1 MRYRKIVS
9 RKSTAKQVAV
19 WLSYSALS
27 TGRNSNTRP
36 RSCRFRNEYSE
47 VSRMPEQVVT
57 EQVSQELLLG
67 LYRKMLELRLF
78 ELKVQE
84 LYRNARL
91 PGFVHLYVGE
101 EAVGVGVSSNL
112 EMRDLVFSTHRGHG
126 HALAKG
132 VPAGVV
138 LAELWGKTT
147 GSSGGR
153 GGSMHMYAPEYGFM
167 GTNGIVGAPIPL
179 ATGAALSAKLE
190 KKGRVIISFFGDGA
204 VNSGSFHEAVNL
216 GAVWNLPVIYV
227 CENNLYATEMS
238 FVRATKNTSVAS
250 RAAAYGM
257 TGIAVDG
264 QDVVAVYEA
273 ARAAIE
279 RAREDG
285 GPTLI
290 ECKTYRYVGHHE
302 GDPGTDYRT
311 REEVQQWKQRD
322 PVKLARKRL
331 LDDGASEAA
340 LQAIDQEVEQ
350 LIEQAVEFAENSP
363 EPAASSVNDHVF

>member
-1 MRYRKIVS
+1 MSEGV
-9 RKSTAKQVAV
+9 VAEQISQQLL
-19 WLSYSALS
+19 LSY
-27 TGRNSNTRP
+27 
-36 RSCRFRNEYSE
+36 YKK
-47 VSRMPEQVVT
+47 V
-57 EQVSQELLLG
+57 
-67 LYRKMLELRLF
+67 LELRLF

-84 LYRNARL
+84 LYRNGRL

-101 EAVGVGVSSNL
+101 EAVAVGVCAHL
-112 EMRDLVFSTHRGHG
+112 ETADLVFSTHRGHG

-132 VPAGVV
+132 VPARIV

-179 ATGAALSAKLE
+179 ATGAALSAKL
-190 KKGRVIISFFGDGA
+190 KKKSGVVVCFFGDGA
-204 VNSGSFHEAVNL
+204 VNSGSFHEAVNM

-227 CENNLYATEMS
+227 CENNLYATEMA
-238 FVRATKNTSVAS
+238 FRRATKNTSVAS

-257 TGIAVDG
+257 LGVEVDG
-264 QDVVAVYEA
+264 QDVVAVHEVAQEA
-273 ARAAIE
+273 IQ
-279 RAREDG
+279 RARQDG

-311 REEVQQWKQRD
+311 REEVQQWKGRD
-322 PVKLARKRL
+322 AVKLARKRL
-331 LDDGASEAA
+331 LDSGMDEKE
-340 LQAIDQEVEQ
+340 LQAADKEVERV
-350 LIEQAVEFAENSP
+350 IDEAVEFAEKSP
-363 EPAASSVNDHVF
+363 EPAADTVHDHVF

>member
-1 MRYRKIVS
+1 M
-9 RKSTAKQVAV
+9 
-19 WLSYSALS
+19 
-27 TGRNSNTRP
+27 
-36 RSCRFRNEYSE
+36 SE
-47 VSRMPEQVVT
+47 RVLAEQI
-57 EQVSQELLLG
+57 SKELLFA
-67 LYRKMLELRLF
+67 YYKKVLELRLF

-84 LYRNARL
+84 LYRNGRL

-101 EAVGVGVSSNL
+101 EAVAVGVCSHL
-112 EMRDLVFSTHRGHG
+112 ENSDLVFSTHRGHG

-132 VPAGVV
+132 VTAGIV
-138 LAELWGKTT
+138 LAELWGKVT

-179 ATGAALSAKLE
+179 ATGAALSAKLR
-190 KKGRVIISFFGDGA
+190 KKSQVVVCFFGDGA

-227 CENNLYATEMS
+227 CENNLYATEMA
-238 FVRATKNTSVAS
+238 FQRATKNTDVAS

-257 TGIAVDG
+257 LGVAVDG
-264 QDVVAVYEA
+264 QDVVAVHEA
-273 ARAAIE
+273 AREAIQ
-279 RAREDG
+279 RARNDG

-311 REEVQQWKQRD
+311 REEVQQWKQKD
-322 PVKLARKRL
+322 PVKIARQRL
-331 LDDGASEAA
+331 RDAGVDEAT
-340 LQAIDQEVEQ
+340 LQSADQEVER
-350 LIEQAVEFAENSP
+350 LIDEAVEFAENSP
-363 EPAASSVNDHVF
+363 EPLADSVNEHVF

>member
-1 MRYRKIVS
+1 M
-9 RKSTAKQVAV
+9 
-19 WLSYSALS
+19 
-27 TGRNSNTRP
+27 
-36 RSCRFRNEYSE
+36 SE
-47 VSRMPEQVVT
+47 RVLEEQI
-57 EQVSQELLLG
+57 SQELLFT
-67 LYRKMLELRLF
+67 YYKKVLELRLF

-84 LYRNARL
+84 LYRNGRL

-101 EAVGVGVSSNL
+101 EAVAVGVCSHL
-112 EMRDLVFSTHRGHG
+112 EAADLVFSTHRGHG

-132 VPAGVV
+132 VPARIV
-138 LAELWGKTT
+138 LAELWGKAT

-179 ATGAALSAKLE
+179 ATGAALSAKL
-190 KKGRVIISFFGDGA
+190 KKKSQVVVCFFGEGA

-216 GAVWNLPVIYV
+216 GAVWNLPVVYV
-227 CENNLYATEMS
+227 CENNLYATEMA
-238 FVRATKNTSVAS
+238 FRRATKNTSVAS
-250 RAAAYGM
+250 RAAAYGIS
-257 TGIAVDG
+257 GIEVDG
-264 QDVVAVYEA
+264 QDVVAVHETA
-273 ARAAIE
+273 QAAIQ
-279 RAREDG
+279 RARQDG

-331 LDDGASEAA
+331 LDSGVVDEKQ
-340 LQAIDQEVEQ
+340 LQAADQEVER
-350 LIEQAVEFAENSP
+350 LIDEAVEFAEKSP
-363 EPAASSVNDHVF
+363 TPSADTVNEHVF

>member
-1 MRYRKIVS
+1 M
-9 RKSTAKQVAV
+9 
-19 WLSYSALS
+19 
-27 TGRNSNTRP
+27 
-36 RSCRFRNEYSE
+36 
-47 VSRMPEQVVT
+47 T
-57 EQVSQELLLG
+57 EQVAEQIDQELLLT
-67 LYRKMLELRLF
+67 YYKKMLELRLF

-101 EAVGVGVSSNL
+101 EAVGVGVCANL
-112 EMRDLVFSTHRGHG
+112 EPRDLVFSTHRGHG

-132 VPAGVV
+132 VPSSVV
-138 LAELWGKTT
+138 LAELWGKST

-153 GGSMHMYAPEYGFM
+153 GGSMHMYAPEWGFM

-179 ATGAALSAKLE
+179 ATGGALHAKLG
-190 KKGRVIISFFGDGA
+190 KKGQVVVSFFGEGA

-216 GAVWNLPVIYV
+216 GAVWNLPAIYV
-227 CENNLYATEMS
+227 CENNLYATEMAFS
-238 FVRATKNTSVAS
+238 RATKNTSVAS

-257 TGIAVDG
+257 LGIEVDG
-264 QDVVAVYEA
+264 QDVIAVHEA
-273 ARAAIE
+273 AKAAID
-279 RAREDG
+279 RARRDE

-311 REEVQQWKQRD
+311 RDEVQHWRGRD

-331 LDDGASEAA
+331 LDSGMNESKLAA
-340 LQAIDQEVEQ
+340 ADLEIEQ
-350 LIEQAVEFAENSP
+350 LIDQAVEFAEKSP
-363 EPAASSVNDHVF
+363 EPLASSVNDHVF

>member
-1 MRYRKIVS
+1 MSGPV
-9 RKSTAKQVAV
+9 
-19 WLSYSALS
+19 L
-27 TGRNSNTRP
+27 
-36 RSCRFRNEYSE
+36 
-47 VSRMPEQVVT
+47 T
-57 EQVSQELLLG
+57 EQISQELLLT
-67 LYRKMLELRLF
+67 YYKKILELRLF

-84 LYRNARL
+84 LYRNGRL

-101 EAVGVGVSSNL
+101 EAVAVGVCSHL
-112 EMRDLVFSTHRGHG
+112 QTADLVFSTHRGHG

-179 ATGAALSAKLE
+179 ATGAALSAKLR
-190 KKGRVIISFFGDGA
+190 KKSQVVVCFFGDGA

-216 GAVWNLPVIYV
+216 GAVWNLPVVYV
-227 CENNLYATEMS
+227 CENNLYATEMA
-238 FVRATKNTSVAS
+238 FRRATKNTSVAS

-257 TGIAVDG
+257 AGVEVDG
-264 QDVVAVYEA
+264 QDVVAVHEA
-273 ARAAIE
+273 AQAGIQ
-279 RAREDG
+279 RARQDG

-311 REEVQQWKQRD
+311 REEVQLWKEKD

-331 LDDGASEAA
+331 LGSGVVDEKE
-340 LQAIDQEVEQ
+340 LQAADQEVER
-350 LIEQAVEFAENSP
+350 LIDEAVEFAEKSP
-363 EPAASSVNDHVF
+363 EPTADTVNEHVF

>member
-1 MRYRKIVS
+1 MMER
-9 RKSTAKQVAV
+9 
-19 WLSYSALS
+19 ALA
-27 TGRNSNTRP
+27 GQI
-36 RSCRFRNEYSE
+36 NEKLHLDY
-47 VSRMPEQVVT
+47 
-57 EQVSQELLLG
+57 
-67 LYRKMLELRLF
+67 YKKMLELRQF

-101 EAVGVGVSSNL
+101 EAVAVGVCSNL
-112 EMRDLVFSTHRGHG
+112 QPADLVFSTHRGHG

-132 VPAGVV
+132 VPASVV

-179 ATGAALSAKLE
+179 ATGGGLSAKLR
-190 KKGRVIISFFGDGA
+190 KQGQVVVTFFGEGA
-204 VNSGSFHEAVNL
+204 VNSGSFHEAVNM
-216 GAVWNLPVIYV
+216 GSVWNLPVVYV
-227 CENNLYATEMS
+227 CENNLYATEMA
-238 FVRATKNTSVAS
+238 FKRATKNTSVAS

-257 TGIAVDG
+257 LGVEVDG
-264 QDVVAVYEA
+264 QDVEAVHA
-273 ARAAIE
+273 AAETAIR
-279 RAREDG
+279 RARQDG

-311 REEVQQWKQRD
+311 RDEVQEWKQRD
-322 PVKLARKRL
+322 PVKISRKRL
-331 LDDGASEAA
+331 LDSGVDEAK
-340 LQAIDQEVEQ
+340 LQAVDQEVEQ
-350 LIEQAVEFAENSP
+350 LIDQAVEFAEKSP
-363 EPAASSVNDHVF
+363 EPLANSVNDHVF